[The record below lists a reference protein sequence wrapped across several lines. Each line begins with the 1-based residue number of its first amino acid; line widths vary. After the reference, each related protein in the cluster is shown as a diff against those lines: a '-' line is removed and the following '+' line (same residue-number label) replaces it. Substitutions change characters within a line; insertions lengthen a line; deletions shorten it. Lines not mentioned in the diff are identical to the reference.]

1 MKSHS
6 SVGTDNKSASERHR
20 VWKKNKLF
28 NYKNWRKKTYE
39 KNATA
44 QLVEL
49 ELTDDLSQKTDEPR
63 ETLPHI
69 RKHAKQTTS
78 QRVSDWVNEFYEPD
92 SILNQPQTS
101 TVGFDN
107 VAESFNTPV
116 IPESNNVIR
125 MRQATVP

>member
-1 MKSHS
+1 M
-6 SVGTDNKSASERHR
+6 
-20 VWKKNKLF
+20 
-28 NYKNWRKKTYE
+28 
-39 KNATA
+39 
-44 QLVEL
+44 